1 MRKGYPVNF
10 GKFQSGAA
18 LALVMLFLI
27 GAGGAQAAPRVE
39 VGVLRCNVAG
49 GSGFVFG
56 STKDLWCVFR
66 RPGRDERY
74 VGSISKFGIDVG
86 TTTQSAI
93 AWAVLAPTVDVPPG
107 ALAGNF
113 GGVSGEATVGIG
125 VGANALVGGS
135 SRSFVL
141 QPLSI
146 QAQEG
151 LNVAAGVA
159 ALRLRLAR

>member
-1 MRKGYPVNF
+1 MSPRKFYCGL
-10 GKFQSGAA
+10 A
-18 LALVMLFLI
+18 LALATLSLVA
-27 GAGGAQAAPRVE
+27 AGGAAQAGPRVE
-39 VGVLRCNVAG
+39 VGVLRCSVAG
-49 GSGFVFG
+49 GSGFIFG
-56 STKDLWCVFR
+56 SSKDLWCVFR

-74 VGSISKFGIDVG
+74 VGTISKFGIDVG
-86 TTTQSAI
+86 TTTRSAI

-107 ALAGNF
+107 ALVGDY
-113 GGVSGEATVGIG
+113 GGVSGEATIGIG
-125 VGANALVGGS
+125 LGANALVGGS

-141 QPLSI
+141 QPLSV